1 MNWYLVKLVFQ
12 IVNDS
17 CTTQFDEQMRLIQAD
32 ELEWAVEKARVL
44 GWLEQSD
51 DSENT
56 PGWRF
61 IDVAD
66 IRKIEACED
75 GMQLCTHTIE
85 AENAEDYI
93 RLTKI
98 NSAKAF
104 HLAQHAE
111 LVS

>member
-12 IVNDS
+12 IVSDKG
-17 CTTQFDEQMRLIQAD
+17 TAQFDEQMRLIQAD
-32 ELEWAVEKARVL
+32 EIAWAIEKARVL
-44 GWLEQSD
+44 GWLEQSGD
-51 DSENT
+51 TENSVS
-56 PGWRF
+56 WRF

-66 IRKIEACED
+66 IRKVEALED
-75 GMQLCTHTIE
+75 GMQLCTHTVE
-85 AENAEDYI
+85 VEDAEDYI

-111 LVS
+111 LVF

>member
-12 IVNDS
+12 IVNGNHA
-17 CTTQFDEQMRLIQAD
+17 TQFDEQMRLIQAD
-32 ELEWAVEKARVL
+32 ELAWAVEKARVL
-44 GWLEQSD
+44 GWLEQSGD
-51 DSENT
+51 TEDSVS
-56 PGWRF
+56 WRF

-66 IRKIEACED
+66 IRKIEAWDD

-98 NSAKAF
+98 NSTKAF
-104 HLAQHAE
+104 HLAHAE